1 MKSQTF
7 RSSKH
12 AYMWHYCSELL
23 EPELAERVF
32 KAETPAEAKRI
43 AHEMPKKDHSEWN
56 DKNISVMRVISA
68 KAASCDKFKDV
79 LSKSNGKILVE
90 ATSYEFWGAGL
101 SPHLVL
107 TTKP

>member
-7 RSSKH
+7 RSSEH
-12 AYMWHYCSELL
+12 AYMWHYCSELF

-56 DKNISVMRVISA
+56 DRKISVMRDVLSA
-68 KAASCDKFKDV
+68 KAASCDKFKYV
-79 LSKSNGKILVE
+79 LIKSNDKILVE
-90 ATSYEFWGAGL
+90 ATSDEF
-101 SPHLVL
+101 
-107 TTKP
+107 